1 MKRCVLIVATLA
13 FLIYPSICTP
23 SYVIELK
30 SGRQLV
36 VYEHWE
42 EGSEI
47 RFYFHGGVVAIP
59 KHLVRS
65 ISESDMQYGEA
76 VSFAQDI
83 VIEENI
89 DRGSIISSSIIGET
103 QVKKDSLKKETDSQ
117 KKKKDGVIEFEYY
130 KGRKLL
136 LKAKLND
143 SMERFLEASG
153 NKDAQ
158 AKMNAIQN
166 MTEISGQIF
175 DLADELEE
183 QNNQRPGSY
192 YNEEYHR

>member
-1 MKRCVLIVATLA
+1 MKRYVLIVATLA
-13 FLIYPSICTP
+13 FLIYPSICAP

-30 SGRQLV
+30 NGRQLV
-36 VYEHWE
+36 VYQHWE

-76 VSFAQDI
+76 VSSVQDI

-103 QVKKDSLKKETDSQ
+103 QGKKDGLEKETDSQ
-117 KKKKDGVIEFEYY
+117 KRKKDGVIEFEYY
-130 KGRKLL
+130 RERKLL
-136 LKAKLND
+136 LKAKLNE
-143 SMERFLEASG
+143 SMVRFLEASG
-153 NKDAQ
+153 NKDSE
-158 AKMNAIQN
+158 AKKTAIQD
-166 MTEISGQIF
+166 MTKISGQIF

-183 QNNQRPGSY
+183 KNRGLLP
-192 YNEEYHR
+192 EWWAD